1 MLEVA
6 QDPELS
12 VGSFS
17 GGVRVGLGVR
27 MPRLPALCRPKTQM
41 DAPTQSDPL
50 DYLEEAIEG
59 DQVWR
64 RNYSTLADLSEQV
77 TAVLQDQAERGQVLR
92 LTEEEARTYPHLVIA
107 SLGFNRTD
115 KPTE

>member
-1 MLEVA
+1 MPFEEGEMRSLTEEVIRVATASGHVMKCGHEDRKDVPMLEVA

-27 MPRLPALCRPKTQM
+27 MPRLPALSSAKTQM
-41 DAPTQSDPL
+41 EAPTQSDPL

-59 DQVWR
+59 IRCGEGITR
-64 RNYSTLADLSEQV
+64 RWQISQS
-77 TAVLQDQAERGQVLR
+77 
-92 LTEEEARTYPHLVIA
+92 
-107 SLGFNRTD
+107 
-115 KPTE
+115 K